1 MALATSTAVPAAA
14 AAVGYNTQTFGPA
27 VTLGEGWQRW
37 SDAVNVQQNSNG
49 TVTITGGGN
58 GYNAQ
63 IITAAPNGSGGLT
76 GEAFGGGGYFEAS
89 LSFTGSPVMNNGW
102 PSFWANDIENQIQQQ
117 TGNGASQWQG
127 QASGYVNSIE
137 ADFMEYMTGPGS
149 YGIALHNWY
158 GQQSAIQAVNT
169 EGSGSPVS
177 IPQGT
182 DTSQPHDYGFL
193 WVPATASTKG
203 YAKWYFDHVQ
213 VGNTITW
220 NQYNPATPPSP
231 VDGSSAYSV
240 MDARHLYMILGSGP
254 SNPMTVY
261 SVKAWQKSNAAN
273 IGTLQTPITNP
284 SGGTTAPAAVTTGS
298 GSDTL
303 VLNMSEDAY
312 NGDAQFTVS
321 VDGKQL
327 GGTFTTTALH
337 TAGASQ
343 SFTFKGDWAPGAH
356 SVAVNFL
363 NDVVRRNRRHRLQPL
378 CRQHQLQRR
387 KYQPERDTVEH
398 RTRELHRD

>member
-1 MALATSTAVPAAA
+1 
-14 AAVGYNTQTFGPA
+14 
-27 VTLGEGWQRW
+27 
-37 SDAVNVQQNSNG
+37 
-49 TVTITGGGN
+49 
-58 GYNAQ
+58 
-63 IITAAPNGSGGLT
+63 
-76 GEAFGGGGYFEAS
+76 
-89 LSFTGSPVMNNGW
+89 MNNGR
-102 PSFWANDIENQIQQQ
+102 PSFSANDIEIQIRLQ
-117 TGNGASQWQG
+117 TGNGALQWQG

-177 IPQGT
+177 LPQGT

-193 WVPATASTKG
+193 WVPATAATKG

-284 SGGTTAPAAVTTGS
+284 SGG
-298 GSDTL
+298 
-303 VLNMSEDAY
+303 
-312 NGDAQFTVS
+312 
-321 VDGKQL
+321 
-327 GGTFTTTALH
+327 GTFTPSPDGTKISTAAASPIIDQ
-337 TAGASQ
+337 AGNRWTLVQSASQ
-343 SFTFKGDWAPGAH
+343 GLQIACNGTVDPVTAQVVLLETLGGKIVQENSFGSWSSISGANGQWSEIAAPPCASSAQPGRDQDH
-356 SVAVNFL
+356 HRRGKPDHRSGWQSLDPRPVSVAGTADRL
-363 NDVVRRNRRHRLQPL
+363 QRHRRSGHRAGGGSNLGVTFL
-378 CRQHQLQRR
+378 FDVGSYLRR
-387 KYQPERDTVEH
+387 WPRA
-398 RTRELHRD
+398 